1 MNTDTGY
8 VPILMKRLLIYN
20 VQKVLPAVYD
30 NSLSYYELLAKIQAK
45 LNETIIN
52 IDNLNEWQEAQDQV
66 MAELNQMVEDF
77 IAGGYKQ
84 DFDQFAREW
93 LDANIQQALT
103 DAAHM
108 VFFGLTLD
116 GYFCAY
122 IPRDWSFVFDTIL
135 DYTDND
141 YGSLVIKY

>member
-8 VPILMKRLLIYN
+8 VPILMQKLLIYN

-30 NSLSYYELLAKIQAK
+30 DSLSYYELLAKIQAK
-45 LNETIIN
+45 LNETIADIN
-52 IDNLNEWQEAQDQV
+52 NLNEWQEAQDQV

-77 IAGGYKQ
+77 ISGGYKQ
-84 DFDQFAREW
+84 DFDQFAKEW

-122 IPRDWSFVFDTIL
+122 IPRDWSFVFDTVL
-135 DYTDND
+135 DYTDDD